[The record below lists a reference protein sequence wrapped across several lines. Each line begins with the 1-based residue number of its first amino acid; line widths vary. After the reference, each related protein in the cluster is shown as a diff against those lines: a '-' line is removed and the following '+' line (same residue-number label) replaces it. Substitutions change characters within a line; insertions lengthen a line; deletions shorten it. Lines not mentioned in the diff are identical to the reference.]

1 MAGMYRPKSDTVYM
15 ETVYPVLRQVHLVLN
30 FLRPICFHLFPIYL
44 ISFKFEPKWL
54 LAVLLM
60 LQSTLFFFC
69 SMFSLLFLHFFLY
82 GCNIFMWRKTRIN
95 YTFIFELA
103 PTKDL
108 KYRDVFLICTTSMT
122 AVMGVLFVHLSLVA
136 KGYSYSQVQ
145 AIPALL
151 LLVIF

>member
-60 LQSTLFFFC
+60 LKSTLFFFC